1 MSSITELPSVWL
13 QRYYDRGF
21 RLLFYE
27 SGKKGPETPA
37 WTSRSDT
44 LADYKVG
51 QNVGTFT
58 GVEIETGKWLVD
70 IDFDWPDGL
79 PLAKKILPPTQ
90 FGFGR
95 QSRTISHA
103 FYTSAEPL
111 PSFSFDNIDGKP
123 LVEFRGTKQD
133 GSIGLQTMLPPSLH
147 PSGERIEVRSD
158 GEIAHCPEIWRRT
171 TLYAISCLLYS
182 HLGHRGL
189 LHDTRLAVAGFLLS
203 EGLSKE
209 ETILIGEA
217 IAAASGN
224 NVEDVKVTVQTTAS
238 KIKAGDRVQG
248 RGSLIKS
255 LGEDGK
261 KILSKIREW
270 LGGREFKEDGKGHI
284 LANSQENVRVALDKL
299 GVSLRYDVFCDKP
312 IVEWPG
318 HIAETPKSG
327 NAPHS
332 QSPPSIPLN
341 DDIVRKI
348 WFEIDEK
355 FGFRPAKDLF
365 FDIVQDAANRQQF
378 HPVLDYLRSLRWD
391 GIPRLDMWLIDAGK
405 AANTDYVKAVSRIV
419 LLAAV
424 KRVTHPGTKYDEM
437 LVLESGQQGLMKST
451 ALRTLCPDEKWF
463 SDDLPLNVDAK
474 QIVERTSGK
483 WIIEASDLSGMQAS
497 QVEHLKGMLS
507 RQVDGPVRLAYGRL
521 PVEQPRQFIIV
532 GTTNSYTYLTD
543 STGNRRFWPVRVQQF
558 DIPWIRE
565 NRDQIWAEAFARAS
579 AGESTRLDPSLYEH
593 ASLQQER
600 RRAEDP
606 WEVKLEEAFPKDR
619 IWRLTVDEVW
629 SPIGVSIDKRDARG
643 QDRLL
648 KAMHRLGFKRLSV
661 KRDGKVSRGFAR
673 DEIDGQLNLSEES

>member
-1 MSSITELPSVWL
+1 VWL

-21 RLLFYE
+21 RLIFYDQ
-27 SGKKGPETPA
+27 GKKGPESTG

-44 LADYKVG
+44 LEDYKVG

-58 GVEIETGKWLVD
+58 GVEIQTGKWLVD

-79 PLAKKILPPTQ
+79 PLAKKILPATQ

-111 PSFSFDNIDGKP
+111 PSYAFDNIDGKP

-147 PSGERIEVRSD
+147 PSGERIEIRSE
-158 GEIAHCPEIWRRT
+158 GEIAHCPDIWRKT
-171 TLYAISCLLYS
+171 TLYAIACILYS

-189 LHDTRLAVAGFLLS
+189 LHDTRLAVAGFLLG
-203 EGLSKE
+203 EGLSRE
-209 ETILIGEA
+209 EAILIGEA

-224 NVEDVKVTVQTTAS
+224 NVEDVKVTVNTTAQ
-238 KIKAGDRVQG
+238 KIKSGERVQG
-248 RGSLIKS
+248 RGSMIKA
-255 LGEDGK
+255 LGDDGK
-261 KILSKIREW
+261 KVVSKIREW
-270 LGGREFKEDGKGHI
+270 LGGREFKEDSKGRP
-284 LANSQENVRVALDKL
+284 LANSRENVGVALDKL
-299 GVSLRYDVFCDKP
+299 GVTLRYDVFSCKP
-312 IVEWPG
+312 MVEWPDNFEG
-318 HIAETPKSG
+318 
-327 NAPHS
+327 
-332 QSPPSIPLN
+332 PLN
-341 DDIVRKI
+341 DAIVRKM
-348 WFEIDEK
+348 WFEIEEK
-355 FGFRPAKDLF
+355 YGFRPSKDLF
-365 FDIVQDAANRQQF
+365 GDIIEDSANRQQY
-378 HPVLDYLRSLRWD
+378 HPVLDYLRNLEWD
-391 GIPRLDMWLIDAGK
+391 GSPRLDRWLITAGK
-405 AANTDYVKAVSRIV
+405 AADTDYVKAVSRIV

-483 WIIEASDLSGMQAS
+483 WIIEASDLSGMQSS

-521 PVEQPRQFIIV
+521 PVEQPRQFIII

-543 STGNRRFWPVRVQQF
+543 STGNRRFWPVRVKQF
-558 DIPWIRE
+558 NIPWIRE
-565 NRDQIWAEAFARAS
+565 NRDQLWAEAFARAE
-579 AGESTRLDPSLYEH
+579 AGESTRLDPSLYAH
-593 ASLQQER
+593 ATLQQER

-606 WEVKLEEAFPKDR
+606 WEVKLEESFPKDK
-619 IWRLTVDEVW
+619 IYRLSMDEVW
-629 SPIGVSIDKRDARG
+629 APLGMSIEKRDARAT
-643 QDRLL
+643 DRVL

-661 KRDGKVSRGFAR
+661 KKDGRISRGFAR
-673 DEIDGQLNLSEES
+673 DEIDGQLNLHEES